1 MTNENSESLTLRVAK
16 AIPSD
21 VGHGRARVPF
31 DNDLNLKPGDII
43 EVSGERKTAAIVWRC
58 RPEDANLGVIRVD
71 GIIRKNA
78 GVSLGDRVDI
88 KKVETQP
95 CQRLVLSPVMAK
107 QQKVRFG
114 PGIEGFARRGL
125 NKRPVVAG
133 DRIFIPGEPL
143 K

>member
-1 MTNENSESLTLRVAK
+1 MADDEKKTLDLKVAK

-31 DNDLNLKPGDII
+31 DNDLNLKPGDVI
-43 EVSGERKTAAIVWRC
+43 EIKGEESTAAIVWRC

-78 GVSLGDRVDI
+78 GSQLGSNVTIR
-88 KKVETQP
+88 KVEAKP
-95 CQRLVLSPVMAK
+95 CTRLTLSPVMASK
-107 QQKVRFG
+107 QKVRFG

-133 DRIFIPGEPL
+133 DRIFIPA
-143 K
+143 

>member
-1 MTNENSESLTLRVAK
+1 MTDDNSDSLTLRVAK

-125 NKRPVVAG
+125 TVSYTHLTLPT
-133 DRIFIPGEPL
+133 IGEV
-143 K
+143 